1 MGFSQFFDSF
11 GAINNDGV
19 EYYAER
25 AKGGFGM
32 LVVGG
37 MPVDLD
43 VEGYDPRWCEN
54 PLYAPTRF
62 ISRASVLNER
72 CAAYGTKCFA
82 ELISGSGRNSIRGKA
97 PSAVEVFEHPA
108 DPGLDRGRAGEFGL
122 HCPALSNCS
131 RRQPRFRTTT

>member
-1 MGFSQFFDSF
+1 MSSESHVLFSPFYIGKEKIKNRFVMGPMGFSQFFDSF

-54 PLYAPTRF
+54 PLYAPHGL
-62 ISRASVLNER
+62 S
-72 CAAYGTKCFA
+72 A
-82 ELISGSGRNSIRGKA
+82 EQVSSTSDALLMEQNALRN
-97 PSAVEVFEHPA
+97 
-108 DPGLDRGRAGEFGL
+108 
-122 HCPALSNCS
+122 
-131 RRQPRFRTTT
+131 